1 MSAHGQWRVIPGAD
15 EEALEI
21 ADTLGFTHQGTVVLW
36 RKTDRLGDGPE
47 LRRRVTDAGKEL
59 SLLFHRF
66 MAACVRPSLHVGQHL
81 QRPMDPYL
89 RRNPLTQDR
98 GFEDLEHDGYS
109 VTVNPVVLPHPSRL
123 TREEN
128 LLASGPG
135 GLLGRQGFYVYR
147 GDRLVVAGGWLACP
161 ACTRRHTP
169 GWRG

>member
-1 MSAHGQWRVIPGAD
+1 
-15 EEALEI
+15 
-21 ADTLGFTHQGTVVLW
+21 
-36 RKTDRLGDGPE
+36 
-47 LRRRVTDAGKEL
+47 
-59 SLLFHRF
+59 
-66 MAACVRPSLHVGQHL
+66 
-81 QRPMDPYL
+81 MDPYL

-147 GDRLVVAGGWLACP
+147 GDRLVVAGGWLGLSGMHKTAYTRLARIAVEIPPDADLSWKIDVRKSTVRPP
-161 ACTRRHTP
+161 AALAGRLTVDR
-169 GWRG
+169 

>member
-1 MSAHGQWRVIPGAD
+1 MGRRPECGAAYGRR
-15 EEALEI
+15 ERAF
-21 ADTLGFTHQGTVVLW
+21 APCFTASCG
-36 RKTDRLGDGPE
+36 
-47 LRRRVTDAGKEL
+47 RRD
-59 SLLFHRF
+59 
-66 MAACVRPSLHVGQHL
+66 LHVGQHL
-81 QRPMDPYL
+81 QRPIDPYL

-161 ACTRRHTP
+161 ECTRRHTP